1 MDDINHIVGKCNNES
16 TTSKNDIK
24 PAFEENYKKIMQI
37 RRYQENYS
45 EAIQDYINKQ
55 KNLELQKEL
64 GMSVKKLSD
73 TESNNSMINEM
84 EDPTPRTVAKSQ
96 TTMKNHKSVE

>member
-24 PAFEENYKKIMQI
+24 PVFEENYKKIMQI

-45 EAIQDYINKQ
+45 EAIQDYINK
-55 KNLELQKEL
+55 
-64 GMSVKKLSD
+64 
-73 TESNNSMINEM
+73 
-84 EDPTPRTVAKSQ
+84 
-96 TTMKNHKSVE
+96 